1 MFRNCMEDCLSFGKP
16 MLIENIEE
24 ELDPVL
30 DPVLER
36 RLIKK
41 GKMYVMPLADKEVD
55 FTETFR
61 LFVTTRL
68 PNPHFTPE
76 LSAKVR
82 THLEEVHS
90 LTYWVQMCSKKHT
103 CWLPMT
109 VIL

>member
-41 GKMYVMPLADKEVD
+41 GKMYIMPLADKEVD

-61 LFVTTRL
+61 LFITTRL

-76 LSAKVR
+76 LSAKVSVQ
-82 THLEEVHS
+82 LGCVS
-90 LTYWVQMCSKKHT
+90 LWGSGIAGCVEQG
-103 CWLPMT
+103 
-109 VIL
+109 